1 MVTDMLVI
9 LRATWLAV
17 PKYSGTKANH
27 ITQVVYMVKPKKK
40 ITKTRTNVSSTI
52 TRTLATNYSIL
63 GVFNRAEIWRAWVR
77 VNFFSILIKLNA
89 RFLILDFLMGF
100 ESYLCKP
107 RISVSNGRYKPTG
120 KHRHSLRQV
129 RLSLVCAQIFPRT
142 QPMREYNT
150 VRAIFLVCLCQR
162 KNLLMSEPV

>member
-1 MVTDMLVI
+1 LITFGEKRHATVTLADRLMVTDMLVI

-40 ITKTRTNVSSTI
+40 ITKARTDVSSTI

-77 VNFFSILIKLNA
+77 VNFFSILNQIKCK
-89 RFLILDFLMGF
+89 ILDFGF
-100 ESYLCKP
+100 SHGL
-107 RISVSNGRYKPTG
+107 
-120 KHRHSLRQV
+120 
-129 RLSLVCAQIFPRT
+129 
-142 QPMREYNT
+142 
-150 VRAIFLVCLCQR
+150 
-162 KNLLMSEPV
+162 